1 MMVPPEHGAPVPA
14 TQQNCPKRHPCV
26 ALGVQAASVTVK

>member
-14 TQQNCPKRHPCV
+14 TQQNRPERHPCV
-26 ALGVQAASVTVK
+26 ALGIQAASVTVK